1 VDLAILTTLAWRIL
15 ALYFCAQGLQALA
28 VALLLLSPVVGPSA
42 PGSAWPL
49 LAAAACYGALAAV
62 VFLAGPRLTARL
74 SPGDREPG
82 PSLDAGTLV
91 AVGAA
96 VVGLAVGLD
105 GFLAVLRQLPLLRLA
120 GAWAAGAPA
129 QAGELLDPRT
139 LLAGDAGSRLV
150 WAVSR
155 TLCGGLLFLLAK
167 PLARGWGKFNT

>member
-1 VDLAILTTLAWRIL
+1 MDLHTLTTLAWRIL
-15 ALYFCAQGLQALA
+15 ALYFCAQALQALA
-28 VALLLLSPVVGPSA
+28 LALLLLSPVLGSPAPSA
-42 PGSAWPL
+42 SWPV
-49 LAAAACYGALAAV
+49 LAAAACYGALAAM

-74 SPGDREPG
+74 SPGGREPG
-82 PSLDAGTLV
+82 PGLDAGTLV

-120 GAWAAGAPA
+120 RAWAAGAPA
-129 QAGELLDPRT
+129 QAGELLDPKA

-167 PLARGWGKFNT
+167 PLARGWGNINS